1 MKKLIQLLAVLFLA
15 TVNIQFAEAQPLS
28 GQYTIDPTGDYA
40 SFTDAFLDLQM
51 NGLEGDAEF
60 IVTEDTYS
68 ETLDVSLTA
77 SEYSVTF
84 KPNPSNTE
92 DVIIQSA
99 ADYVVNIISAQNM
112 SFEGIHFKNI
122 ATDPQPP
129 ANVIFFEPGTTQTK
143 NISFTGCTFTGYNFP
158 PLSDATDKELI
169 LSALPTIDQ
178 FMPDSLLFDNCQFVN
193 GEGAVK
199 FKGEE
204 GFTGS
209 YVKIMNSEFTNFF
222 SVAFISEYYDSVSLS
237 GNTFDWKQGDASV
250 FPVKIYYG
258 NTIEII
264 DSEMIGDFNSE
275 NDFTGIKIDYS
286 EQITVSKNKI
296 DVNFTGENGNAVGI
310 RFGFDT
316 LVDVSNNYIRLN
328 SNDSNTGIRFLDVTD
343 NISVSNN
350 MIIAYSES
358 ENSMEADGI
367 NISLGESA
375 ANIDLTYN
383 SISIPKGS
391 GSALVY
397 SNMMMM
403 GTINIYNNIFTN
415 NSDSPVMT
423 LDADTDNF
431 NSNYNIFATGSNVLI
446 ENPFND
452 QFSDKL
458 SNWQT
463 FNGDD
468 MNSFQVNP
476 QFIDP
481 MSNLHLKPLNPAEG
495 RAMSITEVSND
506 FDGQVRNTESPD
518 IGADEGNF
526 VLLDFIV
533 DAGPNQTACSDVY
546 NLQATDPTP
555 ATGEWSVVKGDAVI
569 QNIADPSTQIT
580 NVAPG
585 ENIFRWSV
593 TDGSH
598 TAFDQL
604 VIFNQQPIADAGE
617 DVGLYLDDLAGVYP
631 SVTLEAVFDNE
642 SDENFGGLWE
652 IVSPIGTLE
661 LSNPVASSLTVTGLE
676 QGIHTLSW
684 TVTYYGD
691 PECSNSDELNIV
703 AGHSFVSDPPDENE
717 YNWDDPTFWDLGQVP
732 GANDSVTVFG
742 SNLSVKGTAAQCN
755 QLVIGSGTEFNI
767 EGDGKANGS
776 LSTQGLFIEQSAV
789 KFKNAKGD
797 ANVRVGSG
805 GGLFIEQSAVKSSK
819 ASGSNSGIRVGS
831 GGGLFI
837 EQTAVK
843 ADGDAEVRISSG
855 GLFIEQTAVKAEGD
869 AVVRV
874 GNGGGL
880 FIEQTA
886 VKSSKSTGD
895 NPGIRIG
902 NGGGLFIEQTA
913 VKSGK
918 GAQVSL
924 GAGRGIFI
932 EQSAVKA
939 GQQNGLVV
947 RGGGLFIEQSAVK
960 STGSGGKITVGN
972 GGGLFIE
979 QSAVKSDAQVSAP
992 YVEILGGQVVVGAE
1006 SKSKAQGGKLSFRGL
1021 FIEQTAVKGLASDT
1035 ALIVNPGASVYLD
1048 ERYSEGS
1055 PKFEVQAGNA
1065 VNAKAGS
1072 SLFEEGSSENVKL
1085 ILDEGASLV
1094 DHSESPALW
1103 GLFRH
1108 NFKAGKYDMM
1118 TVPMESIEATQFDLN
1133 PNLTVWSEDSIAW
1146 LDASANTFSAGQ
1158 GMMVKYPDTDLEQG
1172 FMGFFNKGSLSVP
1185 LTNSSEDLHA
1195 GWNLTGNPYPS
1206 ALNWDILSLDPNINP
1221 AVYVY
1226 DADQKAF
1233 KIYQQN
1239 GIQLNGASKYI
1250 MPGEAFLIKT
1260 ASNAVNI
1267 NFSPEAQVHYMAKP
1281 AATEN
1286 TVNQLLKLDVSGN
1299 GFSDETAVYFVEG
1312 ATEVWDAQYDVQK
1325 IMNIESES
1333 LNLYSKSTS
1342 TDYFGAFAINGLEPG
1357 IGSYTIP
1364 LGFEANVSGDY
1375 EISLNTNTL
1384 ENIAVSIQLE
1394 DLETGELHD
1403 LKDNPT
1409 YSFEHTAG
1417 VKQDRFNLKI
1427 GEGVNGYEVTFTVT
1441 DGTDP
1446 LSDATVSIESGSET
1460 VVTDASGTATAELQD
1475 GTYSFEVTRD
1485 GYENY
1490 TDAFTVS
1497 GSSVNVPIEMSVSTG
1512 IEELIDGLSIYPNPS
1527 QGIVN
1532 IIGKDE
1538 LKVQIS
1544 DVFGKTIKEE
1554 IINKSGRI
1562 IIETPGVY
1570 FFKISNNGQTIT
1582 EKVIIK

>member
-15 TVNIQFAEAQPLS
+15 TVNIQFAEAQQALS
-28 GQYTIDPTGDYA
+28 GQYTIDPTGDYK
-40 SFTDAFLDLQM
+40 SFTDAFYDLQM

-60 IVTEDTYS
+60 IVTEGTYS

-84 KPNPSNTE
+84 KPNPSNTG
-92 DVIIQSA
+92 DIIIQSA
-99 ADYVVNIISAQNM
+99 ADYVVNFGPTTNM
-112 SFEGIHFKNI
+112 SFEGIHFQNI
-122 ATDPQPP
+122 STSFQLAVHVVSFT
-129 ANVIFFEPGTTQTK
+129 PGTTQTK
-143 NISFTGCTFTGYNFP
+143 NISFTGCTFTGYDVTDFE
-158 PLSDATDKELI
+158 DAMDKELI
-169 LSALPTIDQ
+169 LSAFPEAGE

-193 GEGAVK
+193 GENSVAFLANSGMP
-199 FKGEE
+199 
-204 GFTGS
+204 GS
-209 YVKIMNSEFTNFF
+209 YVKIQNSDFINFF
-222 SVAFISEYYDSVSLS
+222 SVAYISEYYNYISLS

-250 FPVKIYYG
+250 FPVEIYYG
-258 NTIEII
+258 NTIEIVAN
-264 DSEMIGDFNSE
+264 EMIGDYTGENS
-275 NDFTGIKIDYS
+275 FTGITVEDS
-286 EQITVSKNKI
+286 EEITVSKNKI
-296 DVNFTGENGNAVGI
+296 DVNFTGEYGYAVGI
-310 RFGFDT
+310 HFGLFDAF
-316 LVDVSNNYIRLN
+316 VDVSNNYIRLN
-328 SNDSNTGIRFLDVTD
+328 SNYSNTGIRFLDVTD
-343 NISVSNN
+343 SISVSNN

-358 ENSMEADGI
+358 NYPMEVHGI
-367 NISLGESA
+367 NISLGEWA

-383 SISIPKGS
+383 SISIPKGP
-391 GSALVY
+391 GSALVH
-397 SNMMMM
+397 SDMMMM
-403 GTINIYNNIFTN
+403 GTTNIYNNIFTN
-415 NSDSPVMT
+415 NSDYSVMS
-423 LDADTDNF
+423 LDTDVDNF
-431 NSNYNIFATGSNVLI
+431 NSDYNIFATGSNVLI
-446 ENPFND
+446 QSDAESSYNLSDWQN
-452 QFSDKL
+452 FS
-458 SNWQT
+458 N
-463 FNGDD
+463 NGD

-495 RAMSITEVSND
+495 RATYIAELIKD

-598 TAFDQL
+598 TAFDQ
-604 VIFNQQPIADAGE
+604 VAIFNQQPIADAGE
-617 DVGLYLDDLAGVYP
+617 DVGLYLDDLSGLYP
-631 SVTLEAVFDNE
+631 SVTLEAYMDSTAVDLFGNWE
-642 SDENFGGLWE
+642 VLISTGNLLLSD
-652 IVSPIGTLE
+652 SY
-661 LSNPVASSLTVTGLE
+661 ASSMSVTGLVPGE
-676 QGIHTLSW
+676 HILRW
-684 TVTYYGD
+684 TITSYEFG
-691 PECSNSDELNIV
+691 ECTNTDEVIIT
-703 AGHSFVSDPPDENE
+703 AGFNFVSDPPAAGE
-717 YNWDDPTFWDLGQVP
+717 YNWDDPLFWNLGQAP

-742 SNLSVKGTAAQCN
+742 SNLSVKGTVAQCN
-755 QLVIGSGTEFNI
+755 QLVIGNGTEFNI

-797 ANVRVGSG
+797 ANVRVGTG

-819 ASGSNSGIRVGS
+819 ASGSNSGIRVGG

-886 VKSSKSTGD
+886 VKSSKNTGD

-992 YVEILGGQVVVGAE
+992 YIEILGGQVMVGSE
-1006 SKSKAQGGKLSFRGL
+1006 SKSKTQGGKLSFRGL
-1021 FIEQTAVKGLASDT
+1021 FIEQTAVKGLAADT
-1035 ALIVNPGASVYLD
+1035 ALIVNPGASVFLD
-1048 ERYSEGS
+1048 TRYSEGI
-1055 PKFEVQAGNA
+1055 PKFEIQAGNA

-1072 SLFEEGSSENVKL
+1072 FLFEEGSTETVKL

-1108 NFKAGKYDMM
+1108 NFKAGRYAMM
-1118 TVPMESIEATQFDLN
+1118 TVPMESIDATQFDLN
-1133 PNLTVWSEDSIAW
+1133 PDLTVWSEESIAW

-1158 GMMVKYPDTDLEQG
+1158 GMMVKYPDTDIEQG
-1172 FMGFFNKGSLSVP
+1172 FMGYFNKGSLVVP
-1185 LTNSSEDLHA
+1185 LTNSSEDLYA
-1195 GWNLTGNPYPS
+1195 GWNLSGNPYPS

-1239 GIQLNGASKYI
+1239 GIQLNGASKYL

-1260 ASNAVNI
+1260 ASDAVDI
-1267 NFSPEAQVHYMAKP
+1267 TFSPEAQVHYMSKP
-1281 AATEN
+1281 GSTEN
-1286 TVNQLLKLDVSGN
+1286 SVSQLLKIDVSGN
-1299 GFSDETAVYFVEG
+1299 GFSDETAVYFAEG

-1325 IMNIESES
+1325 ILNIESES

-1342 TDYFGAFAINGLEPG
+1342 ADYSGTFAINGLEPG
-1357 IGSYTIP
+1357 TGAYTIP

-1384 ENIAVSIQLE
+1384 ENTAVSVQLE

-1403 LKDNPT
+1403 LKANPT
-1409 YSFEHTAG
+1409 YSFQHTAG

-1446 LSDATVSIESGSET
+1446 LADATVSIESGSET
-1460 VVTDASGTATAELQD
+1460 VVTDASGAATAELQD
-1475 GTYSFEVTRD
+1475 GTYNFEVTLD
-1485 GYENY
+1485 GYDTY
-1490 TDAFTVS
+1490 TGVFYVS
-1497 GSSVNVPIEMSVSTG
+1497 GSSVNVPVEMSVSTG
-1512 IEELIDGLSIYPNPS
+1512 IEQLIDGLSIYPNPS

-1570 FFKISNNGQTIT
+1570 FFKISDKGQTIT